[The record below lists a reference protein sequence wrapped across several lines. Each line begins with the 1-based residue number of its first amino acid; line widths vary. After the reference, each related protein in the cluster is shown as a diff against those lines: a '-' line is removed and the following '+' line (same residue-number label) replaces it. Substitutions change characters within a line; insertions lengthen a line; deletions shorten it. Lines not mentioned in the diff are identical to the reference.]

1 MRSCI
6 GAGRLDEC
14 VYVFLPRIK
23 ERKQRVA
30 SKENTANEKD
40 IFRTSAAKI
49 DVETRRDTIVRKPS
63 IYGMSVLLVSLALV
77 IGCRQENPGKASDKI
92 DEHKTKVKVI
102 TARKGSLSISLS
114 LTGTLAPFQEIK
126 ITSKIPGRV
135 EEVYVEEGSR
145 VKAGQTLIQLEQEE
159 LVLGV
164 KQEEASLTLANAHLA
179 DTKNDY
185 EKMKKLWEE
194 KCIARQ
200 RWDKIQAGLEVAE
213 AQVEQAK
220 AALALARN
228 QLANSTIKSPIHG
241 IVAKKFVEPGEVVS
255 PPMMP
260 GIPLLQIMK
269 LDVLKTKVNIS
280 EKRINQIHIGQES
293 EIMVDGFPGKT
304 FCGKISKIAPVVDPQ
319 SRTFEVEINI
329 ANPELELKA
338 GMFAR
343 VNIVLEKRSNVLLL
357 PVEAVSDEGKE
368 KVIFLAK
375 DDVAEERTV
384 TVGLTNGMNVEI
396 TSGVKEGEMVIVKG
410 NLGLENGTRIIV
422 EPIPLSEE

>member
-1 MRSCI
+1 M
-6 GAGRLDEC
+6 
-14 VYVFLPRIK
+14 
-23 ERKQRVA
+23 
-30 SKENTANEKD
+30 
-40 IFRTSAAKI
+40 SA
-49 DVETRRDTIVRKPS
+49 
-63 IYGMSVLLVSLALV
+63 LLVSLALV
-77 IGCRQENPGKASDKI
+77 IGCRQENPGKPSDKI

-102 TARKGSLSISLS
+102 TARKGSLCISLS

-135 EEVYVEEGSR
+135 EEVYVEEGSQ

-164 KQEEASLTLANAHLA
+164 KQEESSLTSANAHLA

-194 KCIARQ
+194 KCIAGQ
-200 RWDKIQAGLEVAE
+200 RWDKIQVGLEVAE
-213 AQVEQAK
+213 SQVEHAK

-228 QLANSTIKSPIHG
+228 QLANSNIKSPMNG

-260 GIPLLQIMK
+260 GIPLFQIMK

-375 DDVAEERTV
+375 NDVAEEQTV
-384 TVGLTNGMNVEI
+384 TVGLTDGMNVEI